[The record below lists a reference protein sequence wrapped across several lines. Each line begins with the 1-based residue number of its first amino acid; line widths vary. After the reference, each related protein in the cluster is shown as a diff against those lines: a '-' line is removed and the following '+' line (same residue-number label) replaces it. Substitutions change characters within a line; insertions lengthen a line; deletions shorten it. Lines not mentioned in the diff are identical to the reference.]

1 MVASLIGTSPSTAK
15 AFPVGLTGGQR
26 LGPAERRTLSVQV
39 LAGNEPISRLAE
51 RHKVSRK
58 FVYQQAAKASDALE
72 AAFATPGND
81 DQVIFHLPVTKDWL
95 RQLVLAEVLICHSS
109 FRGISELFSAVFDL
123 PGPREG
129 TVHRIVQDAIDKARA
144 INDAQDLS
152 GIRVG
157 AHDEIFQAGKP
168 VLVGIDVNSTYCY
181 LLARE
186 DHRDETTWGVH
197 LLDLAEQGLCPDYTI
212 ADFGR
217 GLRAGQAA
225 AWDNCPCHGDV
236 FHPEWNLAG
245 LAGYLERRAAGCRAA
260 RQKLEAKMQRCKKH
274 RKGQSLS
281 KRLAGARQ
289 AEAKAVR
296 LAEDVRALADWM
308 TDDILSLAGPN
319 LAARRGLYNFVVE
332 ELRQREEFCPHR
344 IRPVRTMLEGQ
355 RDNLLAFA
363 GILEER
369 FGQVAARLDV
379 PLPWI
384 HAVCELQGQD
394 PNQPAYWQREAQL
407 QQKLRGKFHAV
418 QTEVRQVMAQT
429 PRASSIVENYNSR
442 LRCYFFLRRDI
453 SHGYLHLL
461 KFFLNHR
468 QFLRSQRPERRGKS
482 PRELLTGQNHAHWLE
497 LLGFERFQRN

>member
-1 MVASLIGTSPSTAK
+1 MVASLIGTSPSNAE
-15 AFPVGLTGGQR
+15 AFPTELTGGGR
-26 LGPAERRTLSVQV
+26 LGPAERMVLSVQA
-39 LAGNEPISRLAE
+39 LAGSEPISHLAE

-58 FVYQQAAKASDALE
+58 FVYQQVAKASEALD

-81 DQVIFHLPVTKDWL
+81 DQVIFHLPVTKNWL

-109 FRGISELFSAVFDL
+109 FRGVSELFSAVFDL
-123 PGPREG
+123 PGPSEG
-129 TVHRIVQDAIDKARA
+129 TVHRIVQEAIDKARVL
-144 INDAQDLS
+144 NDGQDLS
-152 GIRVG
+152 GIRIG

-181 LLARE
+181 LLAQE

-225 AWDNCPCHGDV
+225 AWDGLPCHGDV
-236 FHPEWNLAG
+236 FHPEWHLSG
-245 LAGYLERRAAGCRAA
+245 LTGYLERRAAGCRVA
-260 RQKLEAKMQRCKKH
+260 RQKIEAKMERCKKH

-281 KRLAGARQ
+281 KRLADARQ

-296 LAEDVRALADWM
+296 LAEDVRTLADWM
-308 TDDILSLAGPN
+308 TEDILSLAGPN
-319 LAARRGLYNFVVE
+319 LAARRRLYDFIIE
-332 ELRQREEFCPHR
+332 ELRQREELCPHR
-344 IRPVRTMLEGQ
+344 IRPIRTLLEGQ

-369 FGQVAARLDV
+369 FGEMATRLDV

-384 HAVCELQGQD
+384 HAVCELQGCD
-394 PNQPAYWQREAQL
+394 PNQAAYWQREAQL
-407 QQKLRGKFHAV
+407 RQKLRGKFHAV
-418 QTEVRQVMAQT
+418 QNEVRRIMDET

-442 LRCYFFLRRDI
+442 LRRYFFLRRQI
-453 SHGYLHLL
+453 GHGYLHLL
-461 KFFLNHR
+461 RFFLNHR
-468 QFLRSQRPERRGKS
+468 RFPRSQRPERVGKS
-482 PRELLTGQNHAHWLE
+482 PCEMLTGQSHAHWLE
-497 LLGFERFQRN
+497 LLGFERFHRN